1 MDRALLRLSGV
12 VAMLVLGTRPAVAD
26 PPMYT
31 MVELGHIVPGSSSVA
46 ISISDPTA
54 AGPVVVGQSFTKFS
68 PPTLSWRAVA
78 WRPNVSTTPV
88 DLLPSAGASTV
99 NRAQDVSPS
108 GTFIVGYSNISPP
121 HAVRWSFNPGT
132 GAVTGAQTLGALGG
146 DLASE
151 AVGVN
156 SAGRAAGYSLT
167 DSSTTR
173 GVTWAAGSA
182 TAVLLP
188 GPAGSGGFRL
198 AREISEA
205 PLEHIVGRCD
215 MSSTPTTRP
224 IIWKKSGGA
233 YGTGQL
239 LDLLSPLQTHDAV
252 GITPNGRL
260 AVGLGATASEARG
273 VAWSTTTNEVFDLGG
288 ICCSQNVVYDMNNSG
303 VGVGY
308 TALNF
313 AAFRAVLYW
322 EGQAIDLN
330 TRILNNPQI
339 GQSVFLQAASGI
351 NSAGQIVG
359 VFGESISDEPLS
371 PGRVFLL
378 TPVPPGV

>member
-1 MDRALLRLSGV
+1 MDRALVNLSGL
-12 VAMLVLGTRPAVAD
+12 VAVLALGTRPAVAD

-46 ISISDPTA
+46 IAISDSTV
-54 AGPVVVGQSFTKFS
+54 AGPVVVGHSFTKFS

-78 WRPNVSTTPV
+78 WRPNHSPLPV
-88 DLLPSAGASTV
+88 DLLPGAGASTV
-99 NRAQDVSPS
+99 NRTQDVSPS
-108 GTFIVGYSNISPP
+108 GTFIVGHSNVSPP
-121 HAVRWSFNPGT
+121 HAVRWSFDPVT
-132 GAVTGAQTLGALGG
+132 GAVTATQTLGALAG
-146 DLASE
+146 DGASE

-156 SAGRAAGYSLT
+156 SSGRAAGYSLT

-173 GVTWAAGSA
+173 GVTWAPGSV

-188 GPAGSGGFRL
+188 GPPGSGGFRL

-239 LDLLSPLQTHDAV
+239 LDLLSPLQVHDAV

-260 AVGLGATASEARG
+260 AVGLGATATEARA
-273 VAWSTTTNEVFDLGG
+273 VAWSTTTNEVLDLGG
-288 ICCSQNVVYDMNNSG
+288 LCCSQNVVYDMNNSG

-313 AAFRAVLYW
+313 ATFRAMVFW
-322 EGQAIDLN
+322 DGQAIDLN
-330 TRILNNPQI
+330 TRIVNNPQI
-339 GQSVFLQAASGI
+339 GVSVFLQAASGI

-359 VFGESISDEPLS
+359 VFGESVSDEPLS

-378 TPVPPGV
+378 TPVNPGG